1 MAARG
6 YSASTSEREAAR
18 FSSELKKQVTR
29 TTSDGSAPAAFTTCL
44 RRASDFAV
52 SGATGSSGP
61 SEAAACAEK
70 NTRPF
75 GFTPRL
81 PAATAS
87 RTTCAPASG
96 RPPARPRLSARGGG
110 RRPGR
115 APAAAPGVGRGGVG
129 GGVERPPSPGAPAG
143 RGPPAPSKRGKLAT
157 PFPGG

>member
-96 RPPARPRLSARGGG
+96 RAPAPPTPRAGGG
-110 RRPGR
+110 GGL
-115 APAAAPGVGRGGVG
+115 AAAGEGLADQVAHAAQVARAGY
-129 GGVERPPSPGAPAG
+129 EGANVQHRIPAG
-143 RGPPAPSKRGKLAT
+143 SLTEGFQPVAHLLR
-157 PFPGG
+157 